1 MVYKHSKKK
10 TEPSW
15 TDRLSLPLDIPL
27 KKLRQ
32 SIANFK
38 SHLVKFQVLV
48 VLVE

>member
-15 TDRLSLPLDIPL
+15 LSLPLDIPL